1 MIIQNNREES
11 LITEAAKISVE
22 ILSKLGD
29 MVKEGVTPLE
39 IDEYAG
45 ELCREYKVHPSFKRV
60 KDYHYNTCISVND
73 VAVHGIPN
81 DIPLKRGDLVSIDF
95 GIVYKGMYTD
105 HCWTWCVGK
114 ADEKKMKLLLAGRK
128 AVENA
133 IPKAVTGNKTGDLG
147 CEMENEAKR
156 NGFNTLSVYVGHGVG
171 KSLHEDPEIPAFGE
185 RGTGSILEDGMVICI
200 ECQVVDDI
208 DDVVVDSDGWS
219 ARTVNGGNAV
229 MFEYMVIVRKDSP
242 TILTDTLNWGVE
254 KIT

>member
-1 MIIQNNREES
+1 MIIQNNREEN

-45 ELCREYKVHPSFKRV
+45 ELCREYMVHPSFKRV

-81 DIPLKRGDLVSIDF
+81 DIPLKKGDLVSIDF
-95 GIVYKGMYTD
+95 GVVYKGIYTD

-114 ADEKKMKLLLAGRK
+114 ADKKKMKLLLAGRN

-133 IPKAVTGNKTGDLG
+133 IPKAIVGNRTGDLG
-147 CEMENEAKR
+147 YEMRMEALR
-156 NGFNTLSVYVGHGVG
+156 NGFNTLSIYVGHGIG
-171 KSLHEDPEIPAFGE
+171 KGLHENPEIPAFGQK
-185 RGTGSILEDGMVICI
+185 GAGALLEDGMVICI

-208 DDVVVDSDGWS
+208 DNVVIDEDGWS
-219 ARTVNGGNAV
+219 AKTVNGGNAV

-242 TILTDTLNWGVE
+242 TILTDTFKWGVE
-254 KIT
+254 KI

>member
-60 KDYHYNTCISVND
+60 KDYYHNTCISVND

-81 DIPLKRGDLVSIDF
+81 DIPLKKGDLVSIDF
-95 GIVYKGMYTD
+95 GIVYKKMYTD
-105 HCWTWCVGK
+105 HCWTWCIGK
-114 ADEKKMKLLLAGRK
+114 ADEEKMKLLQAGRN

-133 IPKAVTGNKTGDLG
+133 IPQAVAGNRTGDLG
-147 CEMENEAKR
+147 YEMEKEAKR
-156 NGFNTLSVYVGHGVG
+156 NGFNVLSVYVGHGVG
-171 KSLHEDPEIPAFGE
+171 KSLHEDPEIPAFGK
-185 RGTGSILEDGMVICI
+185 RGTGSLLEDGMVICI
-200 ECQVVDDI
+200 ECQVVDDVDGVHI
-208 DDVVVDSDGWS
+208 DEDDWS

-242 TILTDTLNWGVE
+242 TILTNTLSWGVE
-254 KIT
+254 KV

>member
-45 ELCREYKVHPSFKRV
+45 ELCRKYKVHPSFKRV

-81 DIPLKRGDLVSIDF
+81 DIPLKKGDLVSIDF
-95 GIVYKGMYTD
+95 GVVYKGIYTD

-114 ADEKKMKLLLAGRK
+114 ADKKKMKLLLAGRN

-133 IPKAVTGNKTGDLG
+133 IPKAIVGNRTGDLG
-147 CEMENEAKR
+147 YEMRMEALR
-156 NGFNTLSVYVGHGVG
+156 NGFNTLSIYVGHGIG
-171 KSLHEDPEIPAFGE
+171 KGLHENPEIPAFGQK
-185 RGTGSILEDGMVICI
+185 GAGALLEDGMVICI

-208 DDVVVDSDGWS
+208 DNVVIDEDGWS
-219 ARTVNGGNAV
+219 AKTVNGGNAV

-242 TILTDTLNWGVE
+242 TILTDTFKWGVE
-254 KIT
+254 KI

>member
-1 MIIQNNREES
+1 MIIQNNREEN

-29 MVKEGVTPLE
+29 MVKEGITPLE
-39 IDEYAG
+39 IDDYAG

-73 VAVHGIPN
+73 VAVHGIPK
-81 DIPLKRGDLVSIDF
+81 DIPLKKGDLVSIDF

-114 ADEKKMKLLLAGRK
+114 ADEEKMKLLLAGRN

-133 IPKAVTGNKTGDLG
+133 ITKAVVGNRTGDLG
-147 CEMENEAKR
+147 YEMEKEAKR
-156 NGFNTLSVYVGHGVG
+156 NGFNVLSVYVGHGVG
-171 KSLHEDPEIPAFGE
+171 KSLHEDPEIPAFGK
-185 RGTGSILEDGMVICI
+185 RGSGSLLEDGMVICI
-200 ECQVVDDI
+200 ECQVVDDVDGVNI
-208 DDVVVDSDGWS
+208 DEDDWS
-219 ARTVNGGNAV
+219 ARTINGGNAV

-242 TILTDTLNWGVE
+242 TILTDTFKWAVE
-254 KIT
+254 KTV